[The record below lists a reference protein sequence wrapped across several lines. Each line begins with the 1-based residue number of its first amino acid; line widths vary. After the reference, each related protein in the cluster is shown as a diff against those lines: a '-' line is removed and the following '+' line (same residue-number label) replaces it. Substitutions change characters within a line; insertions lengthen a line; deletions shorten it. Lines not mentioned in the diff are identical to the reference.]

1 MYVWRFREVLP
12 VVQITR
18 TIAAQC
24 VRALNADVVG
34 VKLLRPL
41 HTVRTDAV
49 VYLAVFD
56 QKDIHIIYTEVASR
70 IAMLIASRVKVL
82 PLETACELVKE
93 PVAIKVEVEVL
104 VIAQ

>member
-1 MYVWRFREVLP
+1 VAEVLP
-12 VVQITR
+12 VKQVTR
-18 TIAAQC
+18 PPLAQGLG
-24 VRALNADVVG
+24 ALDADVVG
-34 VKLLRPL
+34 VKPLRAFYA
-41 HTVRTDAV
+41 VRTDAV
-49 VYLAVFD
+49 VYLSVFD